1 MPPVPLAALRRA
13 VVVLLVVAALLGAA
27 PGAETAGPPAP
38 DRAAV
43 SSAVPGPVGEE
54 QPDEGAPAPPAA
66 ARASRPA
73 PGARSVRMAPRP
85 VLRGPGGPGRV
96 RPTSPDATRCVVLR
110 C

>member
-1 MPPVPLAALRRA
+1 MPPVLLAALRRA

-27 PGAETAGPPAP
+27 PGAEAAGPPALE
-38 DRAAV
+38 RTAV

-54 QPDEGAPAPPAA
+54 QSDEAAPAPPVS

-73 PGARSVRMAPRP
+73 PGARSVRVAPRP
-85 VLRGPGGPGRV
+85 VVRGPGGPGLV
-96 RPTSPDATRCVVLR
+96 RPSSLDAVRCVVLR